1 MIINATANAKPRAEL
16 LEALR
21 GERVEAATLQRT
33 MIVTGASSGI
43 GAALAVRAA
52 AANFAVLLVARRAE
66 RLAQIAQTIRAAGG
80 TCEVLVADV
89 VAAETPSRIVE
100 TAIRAFGRI
109 DILVNNAGTGAPGR
123 LLEQSDA
130 AIEVQWELHV
140 AAPLR
145 ITRAALPH
153 VRAVA
158 GGVAFVGSGLARV
171 PAPGFGAYCVA
182 KAGVRAA
189 AAQLRRE
196 LRGEGIA
203 VSYIDPG
210 AVDTEFSEAS
220 GMQRSSGGFAAR
232 PERVAANILRGLQR
246 RSARI
251 NGVPWQT
258 AFVALAEWLPALAD
272 AAMSRVVDAP
282 APAAQPPA
290 PAPTPGP
297 APSVPAPA
305 PEPPAPEQQPTGE
318 FERALEPVARRM
330 ERVKLSPDFLRAAL
344 IPDTTITLHDLAMRW
359 AGMPNKNERGAM
371 HEVLD
376 ALAAGGYLT
385 PNGEETWLVARAP
398 DEKR

>member
-1 MIINATANAKPRAEL
+1 MIINATASAKPVEL

-21 GERVEAATLQRT
+21 GERVEAAVLQRT

-43 GAALAVRAA
+43 GAALATQAA

-66 RLAQIAQTIRAAGG
+66 RLAQIAQSIRAAGG

-89 VAAETPSRIVE
+89 LAAEAPTRIVE
-100 TAIRAFGRI
+100 TALRAFGRI
-109 DILVNNAGTGAPGR
+109 DILVNNAGTGAPGT

-130 AIEVQWELHV
+130 AIAMQWELHV

-153 VRAVA
+153 VRAVT

-196 LRGEGIA
+196 LRREGIA

-232 PERVAANILRGLQR
+232 PERVAANILRGLER
-246 RSARI
+246 RRARI
-251 NGVPWQT
+251 NAVPWQT
-258 AFVALAEWLPALAD
+258 AFVALAELLPALAD
-272 AAMSRVVDAP
+272 AAMSRIVDAP
-282 APAAQPPA
+282 APPAQAPA
-290 PAPTPGP
+290 PAPGP
-297 APSVPAPA
+297 APSPAAA
-305 PEPPAPEQQPTGE
+305 PEPVPELQAADE
-318 FERALEPVARRM
+318 FERALAPVARRM

-344 IPDTTITLHDLAMRW
+344 VPETTVTLHDLAMRW
-359 AGMPNKNERGAM
+359 AGMPNKNERAAM

-376 ALAAGGYLT
+376 ALAVAGYLS
-385 PNGEETWLVARAP
+385 PNGDETWLVVRGAGEQR
-398 DEKR
+398 

>member
-1 MIINATANAKPRAEL
+1 MIIDATANVKPRAEL
-16 LEALR
+16 AAARR
-21 GERVEAATLQRT
+21 GERVEAAPLQRT

-43 GAALAVRAA
+43 GAALATQAA

-109 DILVNNAGTGAPGR
+109 DILVNNAGTGAPGT

-130 AIEVQWELHV
+130 AIAVQWELHV

-145 ITRAALPH
+145 ITRAALAH

-196 LRGEGIA
+196 LRREGIA

-232 PERVAANILRGLQR
+232 PERVAANILRGLER

-251 NGVPWQT
+251 NAVPWQT

-272 AAMSRVVDAP
+272 AAMSRIVDAP
-282 APAAQPPA
+282 APAAQP

-305 PEPPAPEQQPTGE
+305 PEPPAPERQPADE

-330 ERVKLSPDFLRAAL
+330 ERVKLSPEFLRAAL
-344 IPDTTITLHDLAMRW
+344 IPNTTVTLHDLAMRW
-359 AGMPNKNERGAM
+359 AGMPNKNERAAM

-385 PNGEETWLVARAP
+385 PNGEETWLVVRAP
-398 DEKR
+398 D